1 MRDST
6 GRDHP
11 LWGMFLREYNIPQ
24 HYWTAT
30 LENIDSP
37 FAAAGR
43 NLMENFRDHLVSKN
57 RPLEDYPA
65 DPSTIGRGLIFSGAP
80 GAGKTH
86 SAIATALDIAARY
99 GRSVRPYYLPAAEF
113 IETYHARMDLSSDS
127 DEWWALTETIDNAE
141 QSGLLVLDDM
151 GKEHR
156 AQSGYSVSL
165 IDSLLRRR
173 HDNGRPTIITSN
185 FRPHEWGSEYSK
197 AMESF
202 LVRAFDKVSW
212 AGK

>member
-1 MRDST
+1 MRDSK

-30 LENIDSP
+30 LDNVDG
-37 FAAAGR
+37 ARGDAGR
-43 NLMENFRDHLVSKN
+43 NLLENFRDHLVSRN
-57 RPLEDYPA
+57 RPLDQYPS
-65 DPSTIGRGLIFSGAP
+65 DPQTIGRGLIFSGSP
-80 GAGKTH
+80 GTGKTY
-86 SAIATALDIAARY
+86 AAVATALDIAAKY
-99 GRSVRPYYLPAAEF
+99 GRAVRPFYLSAAEF
-113 IETYHARMDLSSDS
+113 IETCHARMDLTSDS

-141 QSGLLVLDDM
+141 HAGLLVLDDM

-165 IDSLLRRR
+165 VDSLLRKR

-185 FRPHEWGSEYSK
+185 FRPHEWGAEYSK

-202 LVRAFDKVSW
+202 LVRAFDM
-212 AGK
+212 AR